1 MRSAVAL
8 LLTPESPVGYFH
20 ANELADD
27 TELSP
32 LAISIGSK
40 ISKQFA
46 GAFVLLVSP
55 QPSLNRCS

>member
-1 MRSAVAL
+1 M
-8 LLTPESPVGYFH
+8 GYFH

-46 GAFVLLVSP
+46 GACVLLVSP
-55 QPSLNRCS
+55 QPSLNRCSCCHHEG